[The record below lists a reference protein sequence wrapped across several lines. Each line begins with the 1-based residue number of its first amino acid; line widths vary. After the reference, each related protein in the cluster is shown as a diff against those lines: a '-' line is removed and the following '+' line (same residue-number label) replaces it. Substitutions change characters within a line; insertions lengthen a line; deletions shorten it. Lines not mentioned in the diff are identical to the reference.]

1 MKYQKEL
8 DDAAEMMV
16 DIKKSFK
23 KLSKKKHN
31 KVDAVFHDL
40 HEKAFEKINC
50 LSCANC
56 CKTTSPIFRAIDV
69 KRIAKK
75 LKMTDG
81 EFERHYLRKDEDS
94 DLVLKQTPCTFLS
107 DDNSCSIYDYRP
119 QACKEYPHTD
129 RKRIISILDLTLR
142 NVEICPAVADIAVQ
156 LPEKFI

>member
-1 MKYQKEL
+1 
-8 DDAAEMMV
+8 
-16 DIKKSFK
+16 
-23 KLSKKKHN
+23 
-31 KVDAVFHDL
+31 
-40 HEKAFEKINC
+40 
-50 LSCANC
+50 
-56 CKTTSPIFRAIDV
+56 
-69 KRIAKK
+69 
-75 LKMTDG
+75 MTDG